1 MLIEAVMP
9 KARERLA
16 AVSSG
21 APIRDVADLMSK
33 PHTDLV
39 VISNAAGVMIG
50 VLTKTDLVRYIP
62 QCCDG
67 GMASVDTIMTR
78 DVISCQP
85 SDILREV
92 WSGMNKRGL
101 QRIPVIDENRNPIGI
116 VYARDA
122 LKSLLSEADDEG
134 ELLRDYIGNVG
145 YR

>member
-21 APIRDVADLMSK
+21 APIRDAADLMSK

-39 VISNAAGVMIG
+39 VISDAAGVMIG

-67 GMASVDTIMTR
+67 GMAAVDTIMTR
-78 DVISCQP
+78 DVISGQP
-85 SDILREV
+85 SDNLREV

-101 QRIPVIDENRNPIGI
+101 QRIPVIDDNRSPIGI

-122 LKSLLSEADDEG
+122 LEVLLGEADDEG

>member
-1 MLIEAVMP
+1 MLVEAVMP

-21 APIRDVADLMSK
+21 APIKDAASLMSR

-39 VISNAAGVMIG
+39 VISDAAGVMIG
-50 VLTKTDLVRYIP
+50 VLTKTDLVGYISE
-62 QCCDG
+62 CCDG

-85 SDILREV
+85 SEILREV

-122 LKSLLSEADDEG
+122 LEGLLSEAADEG